1 MKSVIKGAGYILCHV
16 PDMVLHNGT
25 TQTTEM
31 IVNPDGDYLKE
42 LPSHIRSWEDVL
54 AYWPN
59 QVYIG
64 NKTPAELS
72 AVPQPFY
79 QTPCDVTER
88 YGHFGQMMPQ
98 QEFLLLMQACD
109 VFDLV
114 LLDRDFVAAHKAELA
129 ANPMIDEPIMARIKE
144 GFDLAEIERL
154 VREEHSEGLYHNGVL
169 PGPGGSDGL
178 RHASRLHRSA
188 GNPAMAGSRNPRAR
202 RCLRDTAGH
211 AESG

>member
-31 IVNPDGDYLKE
+31 IVNPEGDYLKE

-54 AYWPN
+54 QYWPN

-64 NKTPAELS
+64 NKTPDEL
-72 AVPQPFY
+72 AAIPQPFY

-98 QEFLLLMQACD
+98 EEFLLLMQAAD

-114 LLDRDFVAAHKAELA
+114 LLDKNFVAANKPAFA
-129 ANPMIDEPIMARIKE
+129 ANPMIDESIVARIKDALPFPLNMLYPLTVKE
-144 GFDLAEIERL
+144 KPAPLPAENKDAGTEAA
-154 VREEHSEGLYHNGVL
+154 VNTG
-169 PGPGGSDGL
+169 
-178 RHASRLHRSA
+178 SA
-188 GNPAMAGSRNPRAR
+188 GPDTTAAGGN
-202 RCLRDTAGH
+202 
-211 AESG
+211 

>member
-31 IVNPDGDYLKE
+31 VVNPNSEYLKE
-42 LPSHIRSWEDVL
+42 LPNHLRSWEDVL

-64 NKTPAELS
+64 NKTPAELTEI
-72 AVPQPFY
+72 PQPFY

-98 QEFLLLMQACD
+98 QEFLLLMQASD

-114 LLDRDFVAAHKAELA
+114 WLDKNFVAAHKAELA
-129 ANPMIDEPIMARIKE
+129 ANPMIDESIMARIKE
-144 GFDLAEIERL
+144 GIELSEIERL
-154 VREEHSEGLYHNGVL
+154 VKVEHSEGLYHNTRT
-169 PGPGGSDGL
+169 S
-178 RHASRLHRSA
+178 S
-188 GNPAMAGSRNPRAR
+188 PRR
-202 RCLRDTAGH
+202 PPSWR
-211 AESG
+211 

>member
-31 IVNPDGDYLKE
+31 IVNPEGDYLKE

-54 AYWPN
+54 QYWPN

-64 NKTPAELS
+64 NKTPDEL
-72 AVPQPFY
+72 AAIPQPFY

-98 QEFLLLMQACD
+98 EEFLLLMQAAD

-114 LLDRDFVAAHKAELA
+114 LLDKNFVAANKPAFA
-129 ANPMIDEPIMARIKE
+129 ANPMIDESIVARIKD
-144 GFDLAEIERL
+144 GFELSPPTLCTRTLSPRPLPFWPCSPA
-154 VREEHSEGLYHNGVL
+154 STMPVL
-169 PGPGGSDGL
+169 KRPTWSTSL
-178 RHASRLHRSA
+178 TAAKS
-188 GNPAMAGSRNPRAR
+188 PAAI
-202 RCLRDTAGH
+202 
-211 AESG
+211 